1 MSHKLSWV
9 AYFIRR
15 SARCESK
22 DDTMKK
28 YLLTSVL
35 LIGTVAAGLAWSQ
48 PANAVTIT
56 VDEDGNGG
64 LPFSFRNDPGPGGL
78 PGVLTYSLGGSFGG
92 MIPGDVLMTDAGL
105 VLDVV
110 RFNLD
115 PILGPTLV
123 FYSDN
128 VDGFDTRADTPS
140 PPLALYANSIRIPEV
155 GLEGNN
161 GAVFTPLAGQP
172 GSVAGMAVTY
182 NLISDVPGPIVGAG
196 VPGLILA
203 SGGLLGWWRRRKK
216 IA

>member
-1 MSHKLSWV
+1 MREDTMKSRL
-9 AYFIRR
+9 
-15 SARCESK
+15 
-22 DDTMKK
+22 TMKK

-35 LIGTVAAGLAWSQ
+35 LIGAVAAGLALSQ

-64 LPFSFRNDPGPGGL
+64 LPSSLRSDPGPGGL
-78 PGVLTYSLGGSFGG
+78 AGVLTYSLGGSFGG
-92 MIPGDVLMTDAGL
+92 MITGDVLMTDAGL

-128 VDGFDTRADTPS
+128 VDGFDSRADTPS
-140 PPLALYANSIRIPEV
+140 PPGALYANRITIPEL

-161 GAVFTPLAGQP
+161 GAVYTPLAGQP
-172 GSVAGMAVTY
+172 GSVPGMAVTY

-196 VPGLILA
+196 LPGLILA
-203 SGGLLGWWRRRKK
+203 CGALLAFVRRRRQ

>member
-1 MSHKLSWV
+1 
-9 AYFIRR
+9 
-15 SARCESK
+15 
-22 DDTMKK
+22 MKK

-56 VDEDGNGG
+56 VDENGNGG

-92 MIPGDVLMTDAGL
+92 MIPGDVLMTDTGS

-128 VDGFDTRADTPS
+128 VDGFDSRADTPS
-140 PPLALYANSIRIPEV
+140 PPGALYANSIMIPEV

-161 GAVFTPLAGQP
+161 GAVYTPLAGQP
-172 GSVAGMAVTY
+172 GSVPGMAATY
-182 NLISDVPGPIVGAG
+182 NLTSDGVAVPGPIAGAG
-196 VPGLILA
+196 LPGLILS
-203 SGGLLGWWRRRKK
+203 SGGLLAWWRRRQRSRL
-216 IA
+216 ADNRRCSANRG